1 MIWCGEQLWSAFVLA
16 TVVALVICLITFFV
30 VSWILGRQ
38 GKQQS
43 ENEVTGGRQL
53 TDNPKDAAR
62 MLKKD
67 GKDSDIRIGDLPITH
82 VTQTAGPGGDPAGSP

>member
-1 MIWCGEQLWSAFVLA
+1 MAENGYGLAGQGMGKVKSINQYRLTPGFGGFTPVWSAFVLA

-43 ENEVTGGRQL
+43 ENEVTGGR
-53 TDNPKDAAR
+53 
-62 MLKKD
+62 
-67 GKDSDIRIGDLPITH
+67 
-82 VTQTAGPGGDPAGSP
+82 